1 MESDNDLVLL
11 RLQTYLFTVSVQR
24 FILYVTNN
32 FSCSFVLPFAP
43 NPTGATDTDSPTTLS
58 VTNTGFPRVGETK
71 KIKDLC
77 SDFKDPFYTMFGIV
91 IHF

>member
-11 RLQTYLFTVSVQR
+11 RLQTYLFTVSAHR

-71 KIKDLC
+71 KSRTFAVFSKTYFIQCLAL
-77 SDFKDPFYTMFGIV
+77 
-91 IHF
+91 